1 MFKNPVTL
9 KDEYTI
15 RIPGPSKLIKKIKRG
30 ARITAYKAGN
40 LLINIGSLMRD
51 PELAKKTNK

>member
-15 RIPGPSKLIKKIKRG
+15 RIPGPSKLVKKIKHG
-30 ARITAYKAGN
+30 VRITAYKAGN
-40 LLINIGSLMRD
+40 VLINIGTLMRN
-51 PELAKKTNK
+51 PELAKKINK